1 MLLKSKIQEMK
12 TFLNHNNILTGE
24 EECYCY
30 AQDSSNLIKPERSPE
45 IVVFAETI
53 EDVQNILKYANEHEI
68 PVISRG
74 AGTNMVGSCVCNT
87 GGIVLNFS
95 KMDKILEIDSANM
108 TARVQPGVV
117 LGKLKQQTEEM
128 GLFFP
133 PDPSNYAVSTIG
145 GAIAQS
151 SGGAMGFKYGT
162 TKDYVLSL
170 KVVTAE
176 GKLMTLGANT
186 AKDSVGYHLAQ
197 LMVGSEG
204 TLAVIVEATLK
215 LIPKPETKCAI
226 SAYFDSL
233 QSGMLAVNK
242 IIGSNIFPA
251 AIDFMDKNAI
261 TAVNDYAKCGM
272 NINKECLLLL
282 TLDGYKASIDYQ
294 LNLAVEVLEQS
305 GASEINI
312 SDEDNAETVWK
323 ARRAA
328 FAAAARLAPDVVT
341 DDIIVPRENLSKMAE
356 ICQETAKKHGLKMCL
371 VGHAGDGNIH
381 PQFALNLDNEE
392 EFKKCMDAKA
402 EIYKAVISLGG
413 TISAEHG
420 VGLEKKAYMK
430 DTVDANAIEYMK
442 MIKNIFD
449 PKNILN
455 PDKIFDIKRRS

>member
-1 MLLKSKIQEMK
+1 MLLKNKIQEMK
-12 TFLNHNNILTGE
+12 SFLNHNNILTSE

-30 AQDSSNLIKPERSPE
+30 AQDSSNLVKPDVIPDV
-45 IVVFAETI
+45 VVFAETI
-53 EDVQNILKYANEHEI
+53 EDVQRILKYANEHKI

-74 AGTNMVGSCVCNT
+74 AGTNMVGACVSNK

-108 TARVQPGVV
+108 TATVQPGVV
-117 LGKLKQQTEEM
+117 LGKLKQETEKI

-133 PDPSNYAVSTIG
+133 PDPSTYAVSTIG

-170 KVVTAE
+170 KVVTAD
-176 GKLMTLGANT
+176 GRLMTLGANT

-215 LIPKPETKCAI
+215 LIPKPETKYAI
-226 SAYFDSL
+226 SAYFDTL
-233 QSGMLAVNK
+233 NSGMLAVNK
-242 IIGSNIFPA
+242 IIGSNIFPS

-261 TAVNDYAKCGM
+261 KAVEDFAKCGM
-272 NINKECLLLL
+272 KTDKECLLLL
-282 TLDGYKASIDYQ
+282 MLDGYRASMDYQ
-294 LNLAVEVLEQS
+294 LESAVNVLEQS
-305 GASEINI
+305 GASEIKI
-312 SDEDNAETVWK
+312 SDENNADTVWK
-323 ARRAA
+323 ARRTA
-328 FAAAARLAPDVVT
+328 FAATARLAPDVVT
-341 DDIIVPRENLSKMAE
+341 DDIIVPRENLAKMADV
-356 ICQETAKKHGLKMCL
+356 CQKTAKKYNLKMCL

-381 PQFALNLDNEE
+381 PQFALNLDNEN
-392 EFKKCMDAKA
+392 EFKNCTDAKA
-402 EIYKAVISLGG
+402 EIYKTAVLLGG

-420 VGLEKKAYMK
+420 VGLEKKFYMK
-430 DTVDANAIEYMK
+430 DTVDGNAIEYMK

-449 PKNILN
+449 PQNILN
-455 PDKIFDIKRRS
+455 PDKIFEL